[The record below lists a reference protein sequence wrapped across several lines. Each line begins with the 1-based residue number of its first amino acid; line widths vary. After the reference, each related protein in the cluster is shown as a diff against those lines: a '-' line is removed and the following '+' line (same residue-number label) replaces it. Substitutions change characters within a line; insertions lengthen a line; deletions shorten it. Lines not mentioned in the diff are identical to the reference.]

1 MSDELEDLT
10 NLTKHPGW
18 LRLTNHVREEWAV
31 KLSRHVEV
39 CANEV
44 NDAIA
49 LQKLRQVIAAK
60 KAVDGFMA
68 WPEERLKT
76 LANHPN
82 MPAAFSL
89 YRGGV

>member
-18 LRLTNHVREEWAV
+18 LRLIAHAKEEWAV

-39 CANEV
+39 CANET
-44 NDAIA
+44 DDQQA

-60 KAVDGFMA
+60 KAVDVFIG
-68 WPEERLKT
+68 WPEERLKHLQSPPKFEMVT
-76 LANHPN
+76 NV
-82 MPAAFSL
+82 
-89 YRGGV
+89 YRGGI